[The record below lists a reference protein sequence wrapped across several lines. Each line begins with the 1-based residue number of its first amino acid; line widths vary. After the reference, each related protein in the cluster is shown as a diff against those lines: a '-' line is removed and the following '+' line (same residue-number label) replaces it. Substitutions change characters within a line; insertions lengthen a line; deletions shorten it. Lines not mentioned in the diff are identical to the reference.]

1 MADNS
6 INGATA
12 ANGAGSAAAA
22 GIAANGEIANMFT
35 TLLVA
40 QIKNQNPLEPTD
52 PSAFVNQLT
61 QLSQM
66 EALQKLANQGSA
78 NAGMLASLQMLALGG
93 QVGSTVQARVEQLNI
108 DKAPIAT
115 RFSLNSTAAQASL
128 VLTGR
133 DGIERRIALGARAA
147 GDNAFSLDPQQLGL
161 PAGVYAVRVETETKE
176 LAGIEISA
184 ALSSVKLGA
193 GGAVQLALGG
203 SLAEVDPSALTQ
215 FNGRGAAQPNN

>member
-1 MADNS
+1 MGDNS
-6 INGATA
+6 IHGASS
-12 ANGAGSAAAA
+12 ANGAGGAASAA
-22 GIAANGEIANMFT
+22 ISANGEVSNMFT

-66 EALQKLANQGSA
+66 EALQKLASQGTAS
-78 NAGMLASLQMLALGG
+78 AGMLASLQMLALGG
-93 QVGSTVQARVEQLNI
+93 QVGSTVQAKVEHLNI
-108 DKAPIAT
+108 DQEPIAT
-115 RFSLNSTAAQASL
+115 RFTLGSAAAQASL

-133 DGIERRIALGARAA
+133 DGIEQRIPLGARAA
-147 GDNAFSLDPQQLGL
+147 GDNTFSLDPQQLGL
-161 PAGVYAVRVETETKE
+161 APGVYAVRVETESKE
-176 LAGIEISA
+176 RAGIEISA

-203 SLAEVDPSALTQ
+203 NLAEVDPSALTQ
-215 FNGRGAAQPNN
+215 FNGRGAAPH